1 MRTSR
6 FLTFAII
13 LFITLSC
20 NSDDNNF
27 SKQDLHG
34 IWEEI
39 TYVEEREWFSARA
52 YEFKEDGTYEIRT
65 TARQWDSTV
74 DIGYNSVNRGSYSLV
89 ENRLRL
95 TNTEFLRT
103 PEGSTTWYTSLENL
117 VGSDWDREIDITVSM
132 KERKSELV
140 MDFPCPPNAFC
151 RGPITFYRVW
161 K

>member
-34 IWEEI
+34 IWEWRI
-39 TYVEEREWFSARA
+39 YQEESELFYINT

-117 VGSDWDREIDITVSM
+117 VGSDWDREIDITISM

-140 MDFPCPPNAFC
+140 MDFPCPPNAAC